1 MATSE
6 DPGDRPD
13 EPDQLDSPD
22 QVGDPRDQ
30 PDQAGRSAGQP
41 RAPRRLHW
49 SVSGITFVVGFV
61 VGVVA
66 VGLLSFTVP
75 EFGAGPGPGGAAPTS
90 AAPTSG
96 GSVPVVAE
104 ARVNAACLAIINDAQ
119 DTYVVLAGVDQA
131 VSDVDLQS
139 LDDIVRR
146 LQPIEARLGRNLQ
159 ECQVATEVSGGPSQ
173 SASSAPTSTPA
184 PTASSTR

>member
-6 DPGDRPD
+6 DPGDQ
-13 EPDQLDSPD
+13 PDQS
-22 QVGDPRDQ
+22 DQ
-30 PDQAGRSAGQP
+30 PDRPVGSADQPVSSADKP

-66 VGLLSFTVP
+66 VGLLSLTIP
-75 EFGAGPGPGGAAPTS
+75 QFGAGPGPGGAAPTS
-90 AAPTSG
+90 AAPTSA

-104 ARVNAACLAIINDAQ
+104 ARVNAACLAVINDAQ
-119 DTYVVLAGVDQA
+119 DTYVVLTGVDQA
-131 VSDVDLQS
+131 VSDVDLQQ

-159 ECQVATEVSGGPSQ
+159 ECKVDTAVSTGPTQ
-173 SASSAPTSTPA
+173 TPGTAPPTPSGS
-184 PTASSTR
+184 PTR

>member
-1 MATSE
+1 MAPSS
-6 DPGDRPD
+6 DPEAQP
-13 EPDQLDSPD
+13 E
-22 QVGDPRDQ
+22 Q
-30 PDQAGRSAGQP
+30 PDQPEQLDQQVPLAGQP
-41 RAPRRLHW
+41 RTSRRLHW

-66 VGLLSFTVP
+66 VGLLSFTIP
-75 EFGAGPGPGGAAPTS
+75 EFGAGPGPGGATPTS

-119 DTYVVLAGVDQA
+119 DTYVVLTGVDQA

-159 ECQVATEVSGGPSQ
+159 ECRVATDVSTGPTQ
-173 SASSAPTSTPA
+173 TASTAPATPT
-184 PTASSTR
+184 PTASPTR